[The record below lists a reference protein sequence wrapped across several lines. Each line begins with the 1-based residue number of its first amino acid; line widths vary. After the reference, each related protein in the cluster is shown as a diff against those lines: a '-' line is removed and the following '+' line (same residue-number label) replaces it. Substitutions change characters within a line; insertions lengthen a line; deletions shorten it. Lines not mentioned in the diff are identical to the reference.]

1 MREEKLLN
9 YMKTS
14 CHGRENRKSGK
25 ELARTLGIHVKDLQK
40 LVKRLRK
47 KKKPIASDQY
57 GYYYAATAAE
67 LCDSMDFLQGMADG
81 LSSYCLPPITSGA
94 SSASKNRRPHPLL
107 IRKGVRLPFREES
120 CK

>member
-1 MREEKLLN
+1 MRDDKLLDCL
-9 YMKTS
+9 KST

-25 ELARTLGIHVKDLQK
+25 ELARMLGINVKDLQKLVKRLINVKDLQK

-47 KKKPIASDQY
+47 KKNPIASDQY

-81 LSSYCLPPITSGA
+81 LMEDIRSMRGCLDGYTERDGA
-94 SSASKNRRPHPLL
+94 AN
-107 IRKGVRLPFREES
+107 G
-120 CK
+120 

>member
-1 MREEKLLN
+1 MLEEKLLN

-81 LSSYCLPPITSGA
+81 LMEDIRNMRESLNSY
-94 SSASKNRRPHPLL
+94 
-107 IRKGVRLPFREES
+107 REKEGEHNG
-120 CK
+120 

>member
-9 YMKTS
+9 YLKTS
-14 CHGRENRKSGK
+14 CHGRENRKSGR

-81 LSSYCLPPITSGA
+81 LMEGIRNMRGSLNSY
-94 SSASKNRRPHPLL
+94 
-107 IRKGVRLPFREES
+107 REKEGEQNG
-120 CK
+120 